1 MSTHDDDRA
10 RFGNDGLEPDDI
22 MAKAIKGFKDE
33 MPSTDL
39 WPGIQSR
46 IETRSVRRPG
56 VISITWGQLALA
68 ASLLVAVSAGLTWLA
83 ANRPAGADGTTQAV
97 VRAESEPV
105 GPAAGQVEQANLTD
119 QQFDAAIS
127 DLERILQEERD
138 RLDPRTVMVI
148 KRNLTAIDD
157 AIKQA
162 RQALDSDP
170 ANPYLNSHLADARR
184 RKLELLRRATTLAST
199 AGD

>member
-1 MSTHDDDRA
+1 MAYEDERA

-22 MAKAIKGFKDE
+22 LAKAIKGMKDE
-33 MPSTDL
+33 MPATDL
-39 WPGIQSR
+39 WQGIHSR
-46 IETRSVRRPG
+46 LEQKPARRG
-56 VISITWGQLALA
+56 VISVTWGQLALA

-83 ANRPAGADGTTQAV
+83 AHRPAGNEGPTQAV
-97 VRAESEPV
+97 VRAEGEPV
-105 GPAAGQVEQANLTD
+105 GPAAGQVEQANFAD

-127 DLERILQEERD
+127 DLEQILREERD

-148 KRNLTAIDD
+148 ERNLNAIDD

-162 RQALDSDP
+162 REALDSDP